1 MKFQAEESDMF
12 QQRILALLEIAYL
25 FVLLIGKVVNVVSF
39 EFLESESGELEVK
52 RNVLS
57 LV

>member
-1 MKFQAEESDMF
+1 MKSQAEESDMF
-12 QQRILALLEIAYL
+12 QQRISALLEIAYL
-25 FVLLIGKVVNVVSF
+25 FVLFIGKVVNVVSF